1 MSALMSFTAVKG
13 AVADEAVYLVGRA
26 NTGKSALFGRL
37 SGQYVNVSNFPGTT
51 VEVARARWKSPAG
64 DVELVD
70 TPGLG
75 SLLTQSEEEAVTRRL
90 IFSGQSGTVI
100 HVVDA
105 KNLEAHL
112 PVTFQLAEAG
122 LPLVLAVNMIDE
134 ARSLGLE
141 VDAPAL
147 EKTLGIPVV
156 LTSGT
161 AAIGID
167 ELGKAVAARLL
178 PRTEAGLHYPDR
190 VEEAVSGV
198 EARLPGGMMMGRRAL
213 AILLLEGDRES
224 MEALRKADP
233 AAAEAVTG
241 IRVSLERDLRRP
253 PSLSFAVYRYRRA
266 SAIAREVVRLT
277 APIKRGVRDIVG
289 DVLSHPF
296 WGTVAAVAVL
306 YFGLYLAVG
315 KLGAGIIVD
324 YLDHGV
330 FERWINPAVTRMA
343 QAWIPWTTGRELIA
357 GEYGVITLGL
367 RYAVALIFPLVTM
380 YFFLFALIED
390 SGYLPRMAML
400 LDAAFK
406 RIGLSGRAVIPVVLG
421 FGCDTMATM
430 VTRTLATR
438 RERLIAT
445 LLLALAIPCSAQ
457 LGVILGVLNGH
468 PGALAVWAIV
478 LTLSFVATGY
488 LGARLMPGEGAI
500 FFMEVPPMRL
510 PSAENVWWKTWGRV
524 SWYMREILPLFLL
537 VSVLIWAGKITG
549 GLAWTVDIIKTPLSW
564 LGLPAN
570 TATIFL
576 FGFFRRDYGAA
587 GLYDLSAHGGL
598 TVTQIST
605 SVVALTLFLPC
616 VAQFMMMLKEHGL
629 KAALYIAG
637 LVGVV
642 AFGAGWA
649 VSRVLPML
657 GANSW

>member
-1 MSALMSFTAVKG
+1 MAY
-13 AVADEAVYLVGRA
+13 EAVYLVGRA

-51 VEVARARWKSPAG
+51 VEVARARWKTG
-64 DVELVD
+64 GREIELVD

-75 SLLTQSEEEAVTRRL
+75 SLLTQTEEEAVTRRL
-90 IFSGQSGTVI
+90 IFSERPGVVI

-122 LPLVLAVNMIDE
+122 LPVVLAVNMIDE

-141 VDAPAL
+141 VDDSAL
-147 EKTLGIPVV
+147 ENLLGVPVV

-161 AAIGID
+161 ANIGINAL
-167 ELGKAVAARLL
+167 EKAVAERLL
-178 PRTEAGLHYPDR
+178 PRPEAGLQYPNR
-190 VEEAVSGV
+190 VEEAVKAV
-198 EARLPGGMMMGRRAL
+198 EALLPDGLMMGRRAL
-213 AILLLEGDRES
+213 SILLLEGDAES
-224 MEALRKADP
+224 LDLLEKADSTVASSVRLER
-233 AAAEAVTG
+233 AA
-241 IRVSLERDLRRP
+241 LERDLRRP
-253 PSLSFAVYRYRRA
+253 PALSFAVYRYRRA
-266 SAIAREVVRLT
+266 SAIAREVVRLS
-277 APIKRGVRDIVG
+277 APIKRGFRDRLG
-289 DVLSHPF
+289 DLLSHPV
-296 WGTVAAVAVL
+296 WGTVAAVGVL

-315 KLGAGIIVD
+315 KIGAGIIVD
-324 YLDHGV
+324 YLDHQV
-330 FERWINPAVTRMA
+330 FGRWVNPAVAAVSDR
-343 QAWIPWTTGRELIA
+343 WIPWMAIRELVA
-357 GEYGVITLGL
+357 GEYGVVTLGL
-367 RYAVALIFPLVTM
+367 RYAVALILPLVTM

-400 LDAAFK
+400 LDSGFK

-468 PGALAVWAIV
+468 PGALAVWAVV
-478 LTLSFVATGY
+478 LTLSFVATGF
-488 LGARLMPGEGAI
+488 LGAQLMPGESAI
-500 FFMEVPPMRL
+500 FFMEIPPMRL

-537 VSVLIWAGKITG
+537 VSVLIWAGKLTG
-549 GLAWTVDIIKTPLSW
+549 VLAWTVDLLKTPLSW
-564 LGLPAN
+564 LNLPPQ
-570 TATIFL
+570 TAPIFL

-587 GLYDLSAHGGL
+587 GLYDLSAHNL
-598 TVTQIST
+598 LSITQIST

-616 VAQFMMMLKEHGL
+616 VAQFMMMVREHGYR
-629 KAALYIAG
+629 AAVYIAG
-637 LVGVV
+637 LVGIV
-642 AFGAGWA
+642 AFGAGFA
-649 VSRVLPML
+649 VSRILPLM
-657 GANSW
+657 GADSW